1 MSAMNNRLLR
11 PRASG
16 FNPKTVTGLY
26 AWYDATDASTLT
38 FNGSSVS
45 QWRDKSGNGRNL
57 VQSTALNQPGY
68 VSSGINGKPAIA
80 PDGVDDSL
88 SLSASVSA
96 YLPRYIV
103 GAFRPISTNGGP
115 WLKAGGLNDGVAFGQ
130 GASTLDSDG
139 LNVVSLHETIA
150 WRNSAIAMT
159 QNAAVIASY
168 QYQTAFF
175 RTFPY
180 GTADLSDVGFV
191 SATNIFIGGYSTSSR
206 YTDGYIGEVL
216 IYTAVP
222 STSDRQ
228 KIERYL
234 GSKWGVTVT

>member
-1 MSAMNNRLLR
+1 MPMSPRLLR
-11 PRASG
+11 PRATG

-26 AWYDATDASTLT
+26 AWYDAADASTITL
-38 FNGSSVS
+38 NGSTVS
-45 QWRDKSGNGRNL
+45 QWNDKSGNGRNL

-68 VSSGINGKPAIA
+68 VSSGINNKPAIA

-96 YLPRYIV
+96 YLPKYIV
-103 GAFRPISTNGGP
+103 GAFKPISTNGGP
-115 WLKAGGLNDGVAFGQ
+115 WVKAGGLSDGVAFGQ
-130 GASTLDSDG
+130 GVSTLDSDG
-139 LNVVSLHETIA
+139 LNVVALHEGVA
-150 WRNSAIAMT
+150 WKNSAIAMT
-159 QNAAVIASY
+159 QNAGVIASY
-168 QYQTAFF
+168 QYETCFF

-180 GTADLSDVGFV
+180 GTADLADASLL
-191 SATNIFIGGYSTSSR
+191 SATNIFVGGYSTSSR

-222 STSDRQ
+222 NTADRQ
-228 KIERYL
+228 KIEKYL